1 MDGEAADPARD
12 DRCMAAPAVHQAEG
26 RRDLAKYLR
35 SAKEGD
41 MLPRLRVCGPSTDL
55 GRVSDGGSGD
65 APGARRLADLLP
77 DSRLIEI
84 EDGSTL
90 IRLDQPT
97 RLAGA
102 IRGFVREL
110 VANHSAIRRS

>member
-1 MDGEAADPARD
+1 MPPAHVD
-12 DRCMAAPAVHQAEG
+12 S
-26 RRDLAKYLR
+26 L
-35 SAKEGD
+35 
-41 MLPRLRVCGPSTDL
+41 
-55 GRVSDGGSGD
+55 
-65 APGARRLADLLP
+65 DLLP

-84 EDGSTL
+84 EDSSTL